1 MINYFCVLKN
11 SNGKAVNFS
20 IKTVNPNTV
29 AAEVGLL
36 PGDRIVQVSILIL
49 IN

>member
-1 MINYFCVLKN
+1 M
-11 SNGKAVNFS
+11 NFS

-36 PGDRIVQVSILIL
+36 PGDRIVQVSYQFVTGQITVHRNKIR
-49 IN
+49 